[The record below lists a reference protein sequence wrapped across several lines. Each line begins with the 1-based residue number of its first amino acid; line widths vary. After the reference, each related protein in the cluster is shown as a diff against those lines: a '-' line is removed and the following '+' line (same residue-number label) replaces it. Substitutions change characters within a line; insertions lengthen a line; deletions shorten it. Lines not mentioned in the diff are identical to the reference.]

1 MCTYK
6 KNLQN
11 NWYFNQNKHENLIK
25 NDQDTQNF
33 KSKDLNLNEKWPNYA
48 KLNIEEYI
56 HPRENANEN
65 TDEKWQR
72 YANFIKIDMHT
83 FYYFG
88 RYAVNNTP
96 IYLIFNGK
104 KWLWKLLSLTF

>member
-1 MCTYK
+1 MTK
-6 KNLQN
+6 IRKISNRM
-11 NWYFNQNKHENLIK
+11 IK
-25 NDQDTQNF
+25 ILT
-33 KSKDLNLNEKWPNYA
+33 KINEKWPNYA
-48 KLNIEEYI
+48 KLYIEECR
-56 HPRENANEN
+56 HPRENPNEN

-88 RYAVNNTP
+88 RYAVYNTP

-104 KWLWKLLSLTF
+104 K